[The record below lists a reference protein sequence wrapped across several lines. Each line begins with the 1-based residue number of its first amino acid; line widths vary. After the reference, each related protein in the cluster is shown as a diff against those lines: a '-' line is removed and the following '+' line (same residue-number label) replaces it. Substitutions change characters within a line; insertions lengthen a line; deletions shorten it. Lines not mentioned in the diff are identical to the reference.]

1 MGVVGRIGLAKET
14 MAETTAQISMAGC
27 PTATKF
33 SGKEEDWPAW
43 KVQARAVLTYQGLG
57 GTLKPEFKNQLPD
70 SEVAYELLDETVH
83 SISAPW
89 CKATS
94 RFGPPELYLNW
105 ESATLLTS
113 CARVRRPAGAKQ
125 QRQRG
130 HSDRYCA
137 VTMTAAPWP
146 VWRIRLREFDHP
158 NSQYF

>member
-70 SEVAYELLDETVH
+70 SEAAYELLDETVADDKKK
-83 SISAPW
+83 IIAFR
-89 CKATS
+89 KN
-94 RFGPPELYLNW
+94 L
-105 ESATLLTS
+105 
-113 CARVRRPAGAKQ
+113 
-125 QRQRG
+125 RG
-130 HSDRYCA
+130 VALVQGSMEDPDIMQL
-137 VTMTAAPWP
+137 V
-146 VWRIRLREFDHP
+146 L
-158 NSQYF
+158 